1 MSVYR
6 DKIAQAK
13 ATRKYRLTKT
23 KQITPYI
30 RKHLNS
36 IRKECAK
43 VPEDKWCAVAAW
55 TILQRDKVDI
65 FRDDKIWDI
74 PQNVRKYIKQTIVS
88 DFNEDPGPLFSFE
101 KTQNFD
107 NITSVLEK
115 QVEMIDGQ
123 INELMRSKQQVQ
135 NAIKAVNDIVK

>member
-1 MSVYR
+1 MIKS
-6 DKIAQAK
+6 D
-13 ATRKYRLTKT
+13 
-23 KQITPYI
+23 
-30 RKHLNS
+30 S
-36 IRKECAK
+36 
-43 VPEDKWCAVAAW
+43 
-55 TILQRDKVDI
+55 
-65 FRDDKIWDI
+65 

-123 INELMRSKQQVQ
+123 INELMRSKQQAQ

>member
-30 RKHLNS
+30 RKHLDS
-36 IRKECAK
+36 IRKELRSK
-43 VPEDKWCAVAAW
+43 VHQEKWCAVAAW

-74 PQNVRKYIKQTIVS
+74 PP
-88 DFNEDPGPLFSFE
+88 EC
-101 KTQNFD
+101 TQIHQAD
-107 NITSVLEK
+107 NSIRL
-115 QVEMIDGQ
+115 QR
-123 INELMRSKQQVQ
+123 RS
-135 NAIKAVNDIVK
+135 AFLS

>member
-1 MSVYR
+1 MSIYR

-13 ATRKYRLTKT
+13 ATRKYRLSTT
-23 KQITPYI
+23 KQISPYI
-30 RKHLNS
+30 RKHLDS
-36 IRKECAK
+36 IRKECSK
-43 VPEDKWCAVAAW
+43 VSEDKWCAVAAW

-74 PQNVRKYIKQTIVS
+74 PQNVRKYIKQTIIS

-101 KTQNFD
+101 KTQDFSEF
-107 NITSVLEK
+107 TSILEK

>member
-30 RKHLNS
+30 RKHLDS
-36 IRKECAK
+36 IRKECSK

-65 FRDDKIWDI
+65 FRDDKIWDY
-74 PQNVRKYIKQTIVS
+74 QNVQIHQQTIVS
-88 DFNEDPGPLFSFE
+88 DFNEDPGPLGL
-101 KTQNFD
+101 KDAKLRQHNLCT
-107 NITSVLEK
+107 
-115 QVEMIDGQ
+115 
-123 INELMRSKQQVQ
+123 RSK
-135 NAIKAVNDIVK
+135 

>member
-36 IRKECAK
+36 IRKECSK
-43 VPEDKWCAVAAW
+43 VPEDKWCAVAHG
-55 TILQRDKVDI
+55 LY
-65 FRDDKIWDI
+65 F
-74 PQNVRKYIKQTIVS
+74 
-88 DFNEDPGPLFSFE
+88 
-101 KTQNFD
+101 
-107 NITSVLEK
+107 
-115 QVEMIDGQ
+115 
-123 INELMRSKQQVQ
+123 
-135 NAIKAVNDIVK
+135 